1 MPGEFYV
8 EGNKTKV
15 SLKAI
20 EAAVASLEAKLEVV
34 RSQTDKLAGEVPHVG
49 FTIADWQVAE
59 SNLIIVG
66 APGAK
71 YKLHDV
77 SLGIQ
82 NLTGTQITVRLFKK
96 INGIERKVYE
106 QSFDAA
112 ADGPG
117 LPVVNGAWAIH
128 DILRVTLQSNDPT
141 DNGKAIDY
149 DFMLEAM

>member
-8 EGNKTKV
+8 EGNKAKL

-20 EAAVASLEAKLEVV
+20 ETAIASLEARLEAI
-34 RSQTDKLAGEVPHVG
+34 RSQTDKLAGEIPYVG
-49 FTIADWQVAE
+49 FTIADWQTAE
-59 SNLIIVG
+59 SNLIVVG
-66 APGAK
+66 APSARH
-71 YKLHDV
+71 KLHDL

-82 NLTGTQITVRLFKK
+82 NLAGAQITIRLYKE
-96 INGIERKVYE
+96 INGAERKVYE

-117 LPVVNGAWAIH
+117 LPVVNGTWAIH
-128 DILRVTLQSNDPT
+128 GPLRVTVQSSDPA
-141 DNGKAIDY
+141 DNGRSVDY